1 MKNKLKKQCNSKG
14 ITLIALVITII
25 VLLILVGVTIATLMG
40 DNGILTKATESK
52 NKQADGTV
60 EEAIALLWNEYQME
74 IKSSNS
80 EGIKKS
86 TKIASTKIIKIQGE
100 EVNYLA
106 ITATSFWDFLLTD
119 KQVINDNGIV
129 NVEKLTGQ
137 TLDRGNG
144 TGTSDVYK
152 IEKQEST
159 YVLKYYENETSS
171 ETIWQVEEKT
181 ELASTREDFFTFDEE
196 TGTIT
201 GIVENTS
208 KDPNGVGYYY
218 EGSVE
223 SIRWGAIKILSEE
236 NVIVP
241 SEINGIKVKR
251 IAGGENLDGVFLG
264 ASNLKTVTISKG
276 IEEIG
281 SRAFLWCKALTD
293 VKIPSS
299 VKRIENSA
307 FEDCDALKNV
317 TIEKGLEEIGRYAFY
332 GCGVL
337 ADVKIPSSVKK
348 IGDDA
353 FSYCS
358 ALTSITIP
366 SSVTEIGNDAFDW
379 CNNLKT
385 ITIEAGSTLEIPEDK
400 WGAENATII
409 QQ

>member
-25 VLLILVGVTIATLMG
+25 VLLILAGVTIATLMG

-86 TKIASTKIIKIQGE
+86 TKIASTEIIKIQGE
-100 EVNYLA
+100 ETNYLA
-106 ITATSFWDFLLTD
+106 TTATSFWDFLL
-119 KQVINDNGIV
+119 KEKMVIENDGKIK
-129 NVEKLTGQ
+129 VEELTGQ

-201 GIVENTS
+201 GMVENTS

-218 EGSVE
+218 EQYYELGK
-223 SIRWGAIKILSEE
+223 KIISEE
-236 NVIVP
+236 NIVIP
-241 SEINGIKVKR
+241 AEISGVKVKK
-251 IAGGENLDGVFLG
+251 IAGDLGFDTVDGGWNNG
-264 ASNLKTVTISKG
+264 AFCRCDNLKTVIIQEG

-281 SRAFLWCKALTD
+281 AEAFKDCVALTD
-293 VKIPSS
+293 VTLPDSLKIIGWKAFYRCNLLGNITIPDN
-299 VKRIENSA
+299 VTTIEVYA
-307 FEDCDALKNV
+307 FNGCEALK
-317 TIEKGLEEIGRYAFY
+317 
-332 GCGVL
+332 
-337 ADVKIPSSVKK
+337 
-348 IGDDA
+348 
-353 FSYCS
+353 
-358 ALTSITIP
+358 SITIP
-366 SSVTEIGNDAFDW
+366 SSVTEIGNDAFYW